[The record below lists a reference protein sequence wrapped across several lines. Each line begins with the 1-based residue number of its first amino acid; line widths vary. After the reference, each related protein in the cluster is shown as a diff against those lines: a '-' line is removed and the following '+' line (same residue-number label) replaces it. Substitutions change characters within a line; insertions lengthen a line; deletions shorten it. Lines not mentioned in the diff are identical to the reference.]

1 MNCRGYGKYVARLF
15 ICPNQQCTIFCA
27 FIDFQLAIQRVWKAI
42 KTPMNQ
48 SQQLQQLQVLGDGCT
63 YIIHVGRCLW
73 RQMSIATFSHKGP
86 MALQN
91 CMIFRKHSKVL
102 RPPSPPHFR
111 QIMLAADS
119 RWQLPA
125 ILQDQPRST
134 SRWISK
140 RSCSSST
147 SLPRAR
153 QAWDYCGED
162 GPSSRAKS
170 SRFPT
175 TRPQPPAL
183 AVWVQSR
190 DPATWTRP
198 PVGRGSGRT
207 ATTLGTC
214 RWRCWGGGEEV
225 GWRDKGQVGRICK
238 QSCRAPSTR
247 GFLGRGR
254 DTGGCSSCCGTVKI

>member
-1 MNCRGYGKYVARLF
+1 MLRRNCQSRS
-15 ICPNQQCTIFCA
+15 IFERES
-27 FIDFQLAIQRVWKAI
+27 RVSPQA
-42 KTPMNQ
+42 T
-48 SQQLQQLQVLGDGCT
+48 SCRSSCHAGSLLRQVSSK
-63 YIIHVGRCLW
+63 H
-73 RQMSIATFSHKGP
+73 
-86 MALQN
+86 
-91 CMIFRKHSKVL
+91 IFSKVFGPDHCL
-102 RPPSPPHFR
+102 SGYFDWEDR
-111 QIMLAADS
+111 
-119 RWQLPA
+119 
-125 ILQDQPRST
+125 PRST

-140 RSCSSST
+140 LSCSSST

-254 DTGGCSSCCGTVKI
+254 DTGGCSSCSSTVKIQQQHWPGSLQSRLCCV